1 MTLALI
7 HQNVGKPVKVAAA
20 ATCLLGV
27 FTGGFAVG
35 QQQPPS
41 ENKGVSAKS
50 VGEVKLAAEIEGM
63 GWRLLRLRVVTL
75 EPAGVFALH
84 NHKDRPAVEFILTG
98 NPTEFR
104 GSETTKK
111 GRRYG
116 SVRQRDYAL
125 VA

>member
-1 MTLALI
+1 MPLALI

-63 GWRLLRLRVVTL
+63 GGRLLRLRVVTL
-75 EPAGVFALH
+75 EHAGVFALH
-84 NHKDRPAVEFILTG
+84 NHKDRPAVGFILTG

-104 GSETTKK
+104 GSETHEKRK
-111 GRRYG
+111 EMR
-116 SVRQRDYAL
+116 
-125 VA
+125 